1 MIRFRR
7 GFTRPLRAG
16 VTLFLGVG
24 TATGHEN
31 RKSQDEPQTGDVSFV
46 GHPHKATKYE
56 LLLKIKFAH
65 SAALQNEYLG
75 TAGKSGVLN
84 IIYHIG
90 RYFKLL
96 IRVFSRPEKIR
107 IYLSRFLTEIDQI
120 GIGSMG
126 LIALMSVFIGAVI
139 ALQTASAIDSPLVP
153 SYAVGFTTRQS
164 IILEF
169 SPTILSLIL
178 AGKIGSNI
186 ASEIGT
192 MRVTEQIDALE
203 IMGVNAAAF
212 LMMPKILAGIFI
224 FPFILMVSMGLGITG
239 GWFICDFTGV
249 VSSSDFIYG
258 LQLDFKPFHVVYA
271 VIKSIVFAFIITSVA
286 SYHGYY
292 ARGSAIEVG
301 KSSTDAV
308 VYSSVAILIT
318 NYILT
323 QLLLF

>member
-1 MIRFRR
+1 M
-7 GFTRPLRAG
+7 
-16 VTLFLGVG
+16 
-24 TATGHEN
+24 
-31 RKSQDEPQTGDVSFV
+31 
-46 GHPHKATKYE
+46 
-56 LLLKIKFAH
+56 
-65 SAALQNEYLG
+65 
-75 TAGKSGVLN
+75 N
-84 IIYHIG
+84 ILYHIG

-96 IRVFSRPEKIR
+96 IRVFSRPEKLR

-153 SYAVGFTTRQS
+153 TYAVGFTTRQS

-212 LMMPKILAGIFI
+212 LMMPKILAGVFI
-224 FPFILMVSMGLGITG
+224 FPFILMVSMGLGIAG

-249 VSSSDFIYG
+249 VPSADFVYG
-258 LQLDFKPFHVVYA
+258 LQLDFKPFHVAYA
-271 VIKSIVFAFIITSVA
+271 VIKSVVFAFIITSVA

-318 NYILT
+318 NYVLT